1 MRKIATLIS
10 ASLLVIACGL
20 EETRVGDHSNPDGI
34 WTGPPQNQYG
44 QVSYV
49 TVVDYPDGYDWRSDP
64 GGTEAA
70 CSLAVFAD
78 GVPVLRVPVGES
90 HQTSADPQR
99 HRVIGGHLY
108 TDWTD
113 GTVTV
118 IKKDGR
124 ELFRYEAPET
134 VARMLVQEGV
144 VHTLNI
150 STGGGFVYRV
160 DGKEVLRRDDAILF
174 GHLDICEGRVCFC
187 FSRSVK
193 EASGV
198 VERYYSVCDGTVE
211 MLELN
216 GLVHDVR
223 HYDDGLYALV
233 SKSEGLMPMLVRG
246 SMEERPGIFLSGEV
260 TNAEF
265 LGRGCLC
272 VSVRCILYPDSSL
285 VTALWYGGDMWRRS
299 PKGVTAVAACASRN
313 GMCMLCNPRGTE
325 AGVICVDTETY
336 EMPAGYSI
344 RGYNPVAYGENGA
357 VAGLS
362 SDSGGPPAIW
372 MNGNVNV
379 LNING
384 YISGVSLSDDVSR

>member
-1 MRKIATLIS
+1 MRKIASLIS

-118 IKKDGR
+118 IKMDGR
-124 ELFRYEAPET
+124 EMFRYDASET
-134 VARMLVQEGV
+134 VERMLVLDGEI
-144 VHTLNI
+144 HSLNV
-150 STGGGFVYRV
+150 SYGGGFTYRV
-160 DGKEVLRRDDAILF
+160 NGKEVIRRDDARSF
-174 GHLDICEGRVCFC
+174 GHLDLREGRVCFC
-187 FSRSVK
+187 FSRPVNG
-193 EASGV
+193 ASGV
-198 VERYYSVCDGTVE
+198 VERYYSVTDGTVE

-223 HYDDGLYALV
+223 HYDDGVYALV
-233 SKSEGLMPMLVRG
+233 SKGVGLMPTLVRG
-246 SMEERPGIFLSGEV
+246 SSEERPDMFLGGDV
-260 TNAEF
+260 TDAEF
-265 LGRGCLC
+265 LGTDTLC
-272 VSVRCILYPDSSL
+272 VSVRCLLYPDSSP
-285 VTALWYGGDMWRRS
+285 VTALWYGGHMWRRS
-299 PKGVTAVAACASRN
+299 PRGLTTVAACASRR
-313 GMCMLCNPRGTE
+313 GICMIFNPHGTE
-325 AGVICVDTETY
+325 AGVIYVDTQTY
-336 EMPAGYSI
+336 EMPSGYSI
-344 RGYNPVAYGENGA
+344 RGYNPVAYGENG
-357 VAGLS
+357 VIAGLS

-372 MNGNVNV
+372 MNGDVKV
-379 LNING
+379 LDING
-384 YISGVSLSDDVSR
+384 YISDVSLSDDVSR